1 MFRILP
7 TDIFVYLLLA
17 AVIIFILSARR
28 QEYWRTAWKQVQ
40 RNPVAMTSL
49 VILLL
54 YTSIA
59 VLDTIHYED
68 LQTGTTLSMLDRI
81 AAPLREKVEKTYSA
95 PFATHLYNRT
105 GDIRLVQLALRHE
118 HLATTEVYAQ
128 IDPKRLRAAVG
139 AEMTTP

>member
-17 AVIIFILSARR
+17 AVIVFILSARR
-28 QEYWRTAWKQVQ
+28 QEYWKTAWKQVQ

-68 LQTGTTLSMLDRI
+68 LQTGTTFSMLDRI
-81 AAPLREKVEKTYSA
+81 AAPLREKVEKTS
-95 PFATHLYNRT
+95 LM
-105 GDIRLVQLALRHE
+105 E
-118 HLATTEVYAQ
+118 
-128 IDPKRLRAAVG
+128 
-139 AEMTTP
+139 